1 MAGKAPGK
9 YYRES
14 ISIMKLGEMFPDE
27 ASAVA
32 WFEKIHWPDGRHCG
46 RCGCVDT
53 RENPNSKPMP
63 YWCRGCKSYFSA
75 RTGTVIEKSR
85 LPIRK
90 WVFAIYF
97 YVTSL
102 KGVSSMK
109 LHRDLEITQ
118 KSAWFMLH
126 RLRDAWKE
134 SGLEEFIGPVEVD
147 ETYVG
152 GKERNK
158 HGRKKLRAGRG
169 AVGKV
174 AIAGARDRATGKISA
189 KVVRSTDTKTLQ
201 GFVADHAAPGARIYT
216 DWPAPD

>member
-46 RCGCVDT
+46 RCGCV
-53 RENPNSKPMP
+53 
-63 YWCRGCKSYFSA
+63 
-75 RTGTVIEKSR
+75 
-85 LPIRK
+85 
-90 WVFAIYF
+90 
-97 YVTSL
+97 
-102 KGVSSMK
+102 
-109 LHRDLEITQ
+109 
-118 KSAWFMLH
+118 
-126 RLRDAWKE
+126 
-134 SGLEEFIGPVEVD
+134 
-147 ETYVG
+147 
-152 GKERNK
+152 
-158 HGRKKLRAGRG
+158 
-169 AVGKV
+169 GKV

-216 DWPAPD
+216 DDAASYRGMHYSHRSVRHSVGEYVDGMAHTNGIESFWTTLKRAHKGTFHQISPKHMQRYVDEFADRHNVRRDDTACVRRQMIWAK